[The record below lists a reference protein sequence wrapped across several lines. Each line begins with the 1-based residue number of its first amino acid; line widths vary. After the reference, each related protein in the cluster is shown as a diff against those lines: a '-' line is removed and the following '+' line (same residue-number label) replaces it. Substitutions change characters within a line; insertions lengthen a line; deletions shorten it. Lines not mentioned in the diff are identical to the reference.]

1 MRSQSSSTHDPGLDL
16 EYRKLLLAVFA
27 MCAVTLTYE
36 ILKTITLSLQVFHN
50 IAFVVI
56 SVTMLGLGGGGT
68 LASWLSRRG
77 VRPTQGPLW
86 ISAMGFAG
94 AVLLGEIVGSRLQDV
109 RWLIVVGIIPYVFIG
124 LFMSLAIASNPGR
137 VGTTYAADLAGAAL
151 GCLGAIA
158 GLQITGRAGAVIL
171 IIAGIGFAASSAL
184 AWGTSRSRALV
195 PLGCLIGVAVLLP
208 FEARLFPFR
217 PNSHKQYGMLLDD
230 PKIETRVDWSRWG
243 YLGRLDSVI
252 PDKGIERFAH
262 GKGAQIALDRGCD
275 FRFLFASGDN
285 WSPTIACPNKPEAL
299 EALGREILHNA
310 PYAVTRPGP
319 DVLNIGLGGGVD
331 VFLALRNGARSV
343 VGVEINP
350 LMIEA
355 VRDRHR
361 GFFNDPYHDP
371 RVSIVE
377 LDGRT
382 FSDYTRRRFD
392 VITLTAVDTGAGL
405 AAGAYVLSENYLYTQ
420 EAFDAYVRLLNDDGV
435 IYVFR
440 TVRGMFR
447 VLSTFVAALRRVG
460 EKQPERHVAVFS
472 RGDSEWW
479 GAILSRR
486 SLAEPQIFAMRTLL
500 SGAGG
505 STTFRYVPGA
515 GGEDEAL
522 SRYFRAVRE
531 GKEAAYLGSATFDF
545 SPVTDDRPFFY
556 QNERDFLKSP
566 ARREIVRIFVT
577 VALLAGALILLPLKG
592 LPPSRSGPS
601 IASIG
606 VFFAMIGVGYML
618 VEISLIQLFVLY
630 LGHPTYSVSVTIFSL
645 LVFSGLGS
653 FVAGRV
659 RTRER
664 RRVVFLAIAAAL
676 LLASIALRPVLG
688 LVTVPWLAIRCSVVV
703 ALVAPLGLLMG
714 IPFPTV
720 IATMTSDPGRT
731 IPWAWAANAS
741 ASVIASVLAVPLA
754 MTLGYSHVLWLAA
767 AAYLIALLA
776 LLGMK
781 VRDEAGLGS
790 KDAAPVESGPPAG
803 PRNSSADPLIT

>member
-1 MRSQSSSTHDPGLDL
+1 MRSQSSSTHDPGSDL

-27 MCAVTLTYE
+27 ICAATLTYE
-36 ILKTITLSLQVFHN
+36 ILKTITLSLQIFHN
-50 IAFVVI
+50 TAFLVI

-68 LASWLSRRG
+68 LASLLSRRG
-77 VRPTQGPLW
+77 VRPAPGPLW
-86 ISAMGFAG
+86 SSAMGFAG

-109 RWLIVVGIIPYVFIG
+109 RWLIVVGIIPYLFIG

-158 GLQITGRAGAVIL
+158 GLQITGSAGAMIL

-217 PNSHKQYGMLLDD
+217 PNSHKHYGMLLDD

-252 PDKGIERFAH
+252 PGKGIERFAH
-262 GKGAQIALDRGCD
+262 GNAQTVLDRGCD

-299 EALGREILHNA
+299 EALSREFIHDA

-382 FSDYTRRRFD
+382 FSDYTKRRFD

-405 AAGAYVLSENYLYTQ
+405 AAGAYVLSENFLYTQ
-420 EAFDAYVRLLNDDGV
+420 EAFDTYVRLLNDDGV
-435 IYVFR
+435 IYVSRPVRQLFR
-440 TVRGMFR
+440 L
-447 VLSTFVAALRRVG
+447 LSTFVAALRRVG

-472 RGDSEWW
+472 RGESIWW
-479 GAILSRR
+479 GAILSRKPL
-486 SLAEPQIFAMRTLL
+486 SDVQIAAVRTLL
-500 SGAGG
+500 SGADR
-505 STTFRYVPGA
+505 STTFHYVPGA
-515 GGEDEAL
+515 DGGDEAM
-522 SRYFRAVRE
+522 SRFFSAV
-531 GKEAAYLGSATFDF
+531 GKGEEAAYLGSAAFALW
-545 SPVTDDRPFFY
+545 PVTDDRPFFY
-556 QNERDFLKSP
+556 QDERAFLTSP
-566 ARREIVRIFVT
+566 AGREILRILVPIVF
-577 VALLAGALILLPLKG
+577 LAGALILLPLRG

-601 IASIG
+601 MASIG
-606 VFFAMIGVGYML
+606 VFFTMIGVGYML

-630 LGHPTYSVSVTIFSL
+630 LGHPAYSVSVTIFSL

-653 FVAGRV
+653 FVARRV
-659 RTRER
+659 RTSER
-664 RRVVFLAIAAAL
+664 RRLVFLAIAAAVL
-676 LLASIALRPVLG
+676 LGSIALRPILG
-688 LVTVPWLAIRCSVVV
+688 LLTVPWLAIRCAVVV
-703 ALVAPLGLLMG
+703 ALVAPVGLLMG

-720 IATMTSDPGRT
+720 IATMTSDSGTT
-731 IPWAWAANAS
+731 IPWAWATNAS

-754 MTLGYSHVLWLAA
+754 MTLGFSRVLWLAA
-767 AAYLIALLA
+767 AAYLIAMLA
-776 LLGMK
+776 LVGMK

-790 KDAAPVESGPPAG
+790 KDAAPVEGGPPAG